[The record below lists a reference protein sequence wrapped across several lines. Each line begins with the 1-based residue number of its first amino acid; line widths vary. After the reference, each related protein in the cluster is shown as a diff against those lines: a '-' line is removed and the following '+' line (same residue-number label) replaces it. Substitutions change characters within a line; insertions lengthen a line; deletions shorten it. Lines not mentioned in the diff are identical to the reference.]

1 MVERRMDQAL
11 VLRFYF
17 DDYSSQL
24 HRLSKSRNCIN
35 IQLLI
40 VHWKYCC
47 LGIDM
52 LSYAFEFL
60 PLNLM
65 AFLLYIIFRA

>member
-17 DDYSSQL
+17 DDCSSQV

-35 IQLLI
+35 TEILV
-40 VHWKYCC
+40 VH
-47 LGIDM
+47 
-52 LSYAFEFL
+52 
-60 PLNLM
+60 
-65 AFLLYIIFRA
+65 